1 MDRLS
6 IPSLLLLLAL
16 VSVTQAALPPQ
27 EYWNRV
33 LPNTPMP
40 KAVTDLL
47 RGDAVYQKSDTSVD
61 VGKGGVHVDAG
72 KGTTVDVGHGGV
84 GVDVGHGGTNVGV
97 GNGGVHVDTGHKGQ
111 PSGGTSVDE
120 NHGGVGVGVDVGHG
134 GKGGVGVDVGH
145 GGKGGVGVG
154 VGVHG
159 HYSPFIYNYAA
170 TEDQLHDDPNVAL
183 FFREEALRRGTHIN
197 LHFTTTGTTGT
208 ALLPRRTA
216 ESLPFSSAKL
226 PEILSRLS
234 VDPNSEQA
242 AEMKTTLR
250 ECEDPA
256 AEGED
261 KHCATSLESMVD
273 FTTSELGTTRVVAVS
288 TTVNTEAATETPA
301 QEYTITSAKELA
313 GPKTVTCHAQPYA
326 YAVFYCHATG
336 TAKAYVVQL
345 KGKDGMTMV
354 KAVAVCHTDTS
365 GWNPKHLAFRVLNV
379 KPGTVPVCHF
389 LPQDHIVWTKSN

>member
-6 IPSLLLLLAL
+6 TPSLLLLLAL
-16 VSVTQAALPPQ
+16 VSVTQAALPSQ

-47 RGDAVYQKSDTSVD
+47 RGDAVYQKTDTSVD

-84 GVDVGHGGTNVGV
+84 GVDVGHGGTNVGA
-97 GNGGVHVDTGHKGQ
+97 GN
-111 PSGGTSVDE
+111 GTSVNED
-120 NHGGVGVGVDVGHG
+120 HQGVGVDVDVGHG

-170 TEDQLHDDPNVAL
+170 SEDQLHDDPNVAL
-183 FFREEALRRGTHIN
+183 FFREEALRKGTHIN
-197 LHFTTTGTTGT
+197 LHFTTTTAVGTTGT

-234 VDPNSEQA
+234 VDPKSEQA

-256 AEGED
+256 AKGED

-273 FTTSELGTTRVVAVS
+273 FTTSELGTTGVVAVS
-288 TTVNTEAATETPA
+288 TTVNTETTVAETPA
-301 QEYTITSAKELA
+301 QEYTITSVKELA